1 MYCNRTSQGDS
12 LQNVIL
18 GDRALQGKL
27 RGVTGSEGKTWHVG
41 LGLPLPNSA

>member
-1 MYCNRTSQGDS
+1 MYFNPTPQGDS

-18 GDRALQGKL
+18 GDRALQENSE
-27 RGVTGSEGKTWHVG
+27 VITGSEGKTWHVG